1 MVFVRTKRRI
11 SVFFSYFIYCAPLM
25 LAQTVAPTVQT
36 PPTELPVL
44 EHFSP
49 DIADRTLDPCNDF
62 YKYACGKWLAAHPLP
77 ADEVA
82 WGPAGPLDLW
92 NHSLLVQT
100 LQKLSANDPG
110 RTANEQKVGDYYAA
124 CMDEKGIEAHSQ
136 EWLKPELNRIEKIKN
151 WSDIAA
157 EVAHLHQTI
166 QSAWVQ
172 SDDQSNGVLMGF
184 SAQPDYDDASRNLA
198 QFDQGGM
205 TLPGRSYYLDQDDK
219 AKEIRAKYVK
229 HIENM
234 LMLAGEKPTQT
245 KAEAEVVLAIETGL
259 AKVAMD
265 PISRRD
271 PKNLNNKM
279 SLAQVKAL
287 VPSFDFDRYLKQV
300 SAPPSPQYIVTAPN
314 FFKGVESMLKQRPLR
329 DWRIYLRWQMVSGS
343 AALLS
348 DAFVQENF
356 DFFGRTLSGAKA
368 IRPRWKRCVDSVDGN
383 LGEALGQA
391 YVQHAFPPENRARVL
406 QMVQNL
412 ESAMGKDIESLDWM
426 SPETKARAQ
435 QKLHATLNKIGYPER
450 FRDYSSVQITRDNL
464 LAARQHA
471 VGFEFERWV
480 AKIGQA
486 VDRTE
491 WTMTPP
497 TINAYEEPTQN
508 TINFPA
514 GILQPPFFQMSQDD
528 AVNYGDIGSV
538 IGHEITHGF
547 DDQGRKFDEQGN
559 LRDWWTPAD
568 AKQYEA
574 REKCISDQYTQEVP
588 EAGPGVKQDGNMTLG
603 EDTADNGGTRIALMA
618 LKEALA
624 HEGKDLDTQ
633 GDDGLTPRQRF
644 FLSYA
649 FGWCA
654 EWRPEFVRLAVLT
667 DPHSFPKYRVNNTVA
682 NMPEFAI
689 AFGCHQGQPE
699 ARVNACRVW

>member
-1 MVFVRTKRRI
+1 M
-11 SVFFSYFIYCAPLM
+11 FS
-25 LAQTVAPTVQT
+25 QVAGTTVQT
-36 PPTELPVL
+36 PPASLPAL
-44 EHFSP
+44 EHFNP
-49 DIADRTLDPCNDF
+49 DIVDRSLDPCDDF
-62 YKYACGKWLAAHPLP
+62 YKYACGKWLAGHPIP

-92 NHSLLVQT
+92 NHTLLVQT
-100 LQKLSANDPG
+100 LQKLSADEPS
-110 RTANEQKVGDYYAA
+110 RTANEQKIGDYYAA
-124 CMDEKGIEAHSQ
+124 CMDEKNIEAHSQ
-136 EWLKPELNRIEKIKN
+136 EWLKPELDRIEKIKN
-151 WSDIAA
+151 RSDVAA

-166 QSAWVQ
+166 PNAWAQ
-172 SDDQSNGVLMGF
+172 SDDQSNAVLMGF
-184 SAQPDYDDASRNLA
+184 SAQADYDDTSRNLA

-205 TLPGRSYYLDQDDK
+205 TMPGRSYYLDQDDR

-234 LMLAGEKPTQT
+234 LKLAGEKSNQ
-245 KAEAEVVLAIETGL
+245 AQADAEVVLAIETGL

-265 PISRRD
+265 PIARRD

-287 VPSFDFDRYLKQV
+287 APSFDFERYLQLV
-300 SAPPSPQYIVTAPN
+300 HAPPSPQYIVTTPN
-314 FFKGVESMLKQRPLR
+314 FFKGVEVMLKQKPLQ
-329 DWRIYLRWQMVSGS
+329 DWRIYLRWQVISGS
-343 AALLS
+343 AAMLS

-356 DFFGRTLSGAKA
+356 DFFGRALMGAKLM
-368 IRPRWKRCVDSVDGN
+368 RPRWKRCVDSVDAN

-406 QMVQNL
+406 LMVQNL
-412 ESAMGKDIESLDWM
+412 ENAMGKDIEAVDWM
-426 SPETKARAQ
+426 SPETKALAQ
-435 QKLHATLNKIGYPER
+435 QKLHATLNKIGYPEH
-450 FRDYSSVQITRDNL
+450 FRDYTPVQITRNNL
-464 LAARQHA
+464 LADHQHA

-514 GILQPPFFQMSQDD
+514 GFLQLPFFAMSQDD
-528 AVNYGDIGSV
+528 AVNYGDIGSI

-547 DDQGRKFDEQGN
+547 DDQGRKFDAQGN
-559 LRDWWTPAD
+559 LRDWWTPSD
-568 AKQYEA
+568 AKEYES
-574 REKCISDQYTQEVP
+574 RGKCISEQYTQEVP

-624 HEGKDLDTQ
+624 HEGKDLDAKE
-633 GDDGLTPRQRF
+633 DDGLTPRQRF
-644 FLSYA
+644 FLSFA
-649 FGWCA
+649 FGSCA
-654 EWRPEFVRLAVLT
+654 EWRPELVRLAVLT
-667 DPHSFPKYRVNNTVA
+667 DPHSFSKYRVNNTVA
-682 NMPEFAI
+682 NMPEFST
-689 AFGCHQGQPE
+689 AFGCHKGQHE